1 LGDRKS
7 PQFFGISLMI
17 KGVLGTL
24 NYDMVSLDVKWL
36 HLVRIE
42 ARGLALEGLFL
53 YTKEAFLSWV
63 YFIKG
68 SSPGLIHYP

>member
-1 LGDRKS
+1 
-7 PQFFGISLMI
+7 MI

-53 YTKEAFLSWV
+53 YTKEAFLSRV
-63 YFIKG
+63 YFIKR
-68 SSPGLIHYP
+68 L